1 MLGQIKELIIAS
13 TTAGEDIFE
22 QLEGDVISALEI
34 KAGAA
39 ATVTVNGNDFVIDKD
54 EVLAFPYNYMRINS
68 ITAVT
73 AGVKLKI
80 RYLAE

>member
-1 MLGQIKELIIAS
+1 MLGQVKELIIAS
-13 TTAGEDIFE
+13 TTEGEDIYE

-34 KAGAA
+34 KTGAD

-54 EVLAFPYNYMRINS
+54 EVLAFPYNYMKINS
-68 ITAVT
+68 LTAVT

>member
-1 MLGQIKELIIAS
+1 MLGQVKELIISA
-13 TTAGEDIFE
+13 TTADEDIFE

-34 KAGAA
+34 KAGAD
-39 ATVTVNGNDFVIDKD
+39 ATVTVNGSDFVIEKG
-54 EVLAFPYNYMRINS
+54 EVLAFPYNYMKINS
-68 ITAVT
+68 LTAVT

>member
-13 TTAGEDIFE
+13 TAADENIFE
-22 QLEGDVISALEI
+22 QLDGDVISALEI
-34 KAGAA
+34 KAGAD

-68 ITAVT
+68 LVAVT